1 MNCRGH
7 EIRQRIVRDYEIHP
21 EAHIK
26 LLANQ

>member
-7 EIRQRIVRDYEIHP
+7 ETRQRIVRDYKVQP

-26 LLANQ
+26 LLAN